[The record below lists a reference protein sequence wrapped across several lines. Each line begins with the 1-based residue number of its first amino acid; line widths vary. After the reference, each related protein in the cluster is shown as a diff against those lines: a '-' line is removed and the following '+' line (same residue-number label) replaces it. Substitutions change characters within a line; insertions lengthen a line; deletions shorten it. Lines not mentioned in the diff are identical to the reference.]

1 MAPKSITVYDVNDN
15 IITVLISKKDIN
27 AFLNGYLKF
36 SEMDHYTT
44 EY

>member
-1 MAPKSITVYDVNDN
+1 MTPKSITIYNVDN
-15 IITVLISKKDIN
+15 VIITVLISKKDIS